1 MKPNAEDYPIQICG
15 IAWRELKKGQIIDAE
30 KVEEMYF
37 LLSTKGFI
45 PKSNHSNRDISF
57 RSLQVKEWID
67 ESRVSIGK
75 PLVIKQDKGSLYIL
89 TDEEA
94 VSYLDKRAYT
104 GLNIHKRATRKMF
117 NRIDEDNLSQYD
129 KDRLHSNQGR
139 HAFISSAVD
148 GAKKQVVRIEKDG
161 GTIPKIKPPDED

>member
-1 MKPNAEDYPIQICG
+1 MKPNPNDYPVQICG
-15 IAWRELKKGQIIDAE
+15 IAWRDLKKGQTIDAE

-45 PKSNHSNRDISF
+45 SKSNYSNRDISF

-75 PLVIKQDKGSLYIL
+75 PLVIRQDKGSLYIL

-94 VSYLDKRAYT
+94 VSYLNGRAYT

-117 NRIDEDNLSQYD
+117 SRIDEDNLSQYD
-129 KDRLHSNQGR
+129 KDQLHTNQGR
-139 HAFISSAVD
+139 HAFICSAVD
-148 GAKKQVVRIEKDG
+148 GAKKQVMRIEKDG
-161 GTIPKIKPPDED
+161 GTIPRIKPPEED

>member
-1 MKPNAEDYPIQICG
+1 MKPNAEDYPLQICG
-15 IAWRELKKGQIIDAE
+15 IAWRDLKKGQTIDAE

-45 PKSNHSNRDISF
+45 SKSNYSNRDISF

-75 PLVIKQDKGSLYIL
+75 PLVIRQDKGSLYIL

-94 VSYLDKRAYT
+94 VSYLNGRAYT

-117 NRIDEDNLSQYD
+117 NRIDVENLGKYD
-129 KDRLHSNQGR
+129 RDQLSVNQGR
-139 HAFISSAVD
+139 HSFIAAAID
-148 GAKKQVVRIEKDG
+148 GAKKQLLRIQKDG
-161 GTIPKIKPPDED
+161 GTIPKINPPDED

>member
-1 MKPNAEDYPIQICG
+1 MKPNAEDYPLQICG
-15 IAWRELKKGQIIDAE
+15 IAWRDLKKGQTIDAE

-45 PKSNHSNRDISF
+45 SKSNYSNRDISF

-75 PLVIKQDKGSLYIL
+75 PLVIRQDKGSLYIL

-94 VSYLDKRAYT
+94 VSYLNGRAYT
-104 GLNIHKRATRKMF
+104 GLNIHK
-117 NRIDEDNLSQYD
+117 
-129 KDRLHSNQGR
+129 
-139 HAFISSAVD
+139 
-148 GAKKQVVRIEKDG
+148 
-161 GTIPKIKPPDED
+161 

>member
-15 IAWRELKKGQIIDAE
+15 IAWRELKKGQTIDAE

-75 PLVIKQDKGSLYIL
+75 PLVLSL
-89 TDEEA
+89 
-94 VSYLDKRAYT
+94 
-104 GLNIHKRATRKMF
+104 IH
-117 NRIDEDNLSQYD
+117 I
-129 KDRLHSNQGR
+129 
-139 HAFISSAVD
+139 
-148 GAKKQVVRIEKDG
+148 
-161 GTIPKIKPPDED
+161 